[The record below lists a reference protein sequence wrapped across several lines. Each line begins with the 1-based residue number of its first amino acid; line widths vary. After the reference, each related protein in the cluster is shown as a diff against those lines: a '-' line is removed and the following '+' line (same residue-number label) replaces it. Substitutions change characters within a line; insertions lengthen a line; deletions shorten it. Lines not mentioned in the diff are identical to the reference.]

1 VLIPATEIRHMLEV
15 STPVQIS
22 NQGKMFSRAE
32 WDFKYVI
39 HISKE
44 VKWAELTQDYPML
57 SNEKENK

>member
-1 VLIPATEIRHMLEV
+1 MLEV

-57 SNEKENK
+57 SNEKENKWL